1 MTTTTEPIRPDTPA
15 ADAATTGAVIAPPG
29 LKGLVVADTTI
40 GEVRG
45 AEGFYHYRGRSVPDL
60 ARSADLES
68 VWSLLVD
75 GEWPAG
81 AERAAF
87 AAEVAALRS
96 VPRAAI
102 EAVVTLAQAPALTA
116 LRAGLITLGADA
128 RPVIDCDRAG
138 RRHDALR
145 VAAAVPTLVAAHHR
159 AGLGLEPV
167 APDSTLPAVADYLR
181 MLTGEEAP
189 DEAVAAVQTYL
200 IATLDHGFNASTFT
214 ARVVTSTGADVPSA
228 VVAAIGALSGP
239 LHGGAPSRVLDMLDD
254 IVDPGRAAGWVRA
267 ALAQDRRIMG
277 FGHAVYRDTDPRSRL
292 LREVAEGLGG
302 DRIAAAVPIERVILE
317 TLAEAKEG
325 RRFATNVEYYA
336 AVALE
341 AAGIPRD
348 LFTPTFVAS
357 RVIGW
362 IAHILEQSGDRRI
375 IRPSSRYVGP
385 SPTSRPVGAA
395 SDHAA

>member
-1 MTTTTEPIRPDTPA
+1 MTTTTEAIRSDGPA
-15 ADAATTGAVIAPPG
+15 ADTSTSALVSAPPG
-29 LKGLVVADTTI
+29 LKGLIVAETAI

-45 AEGFYHYRGRSVPDL
+45 AEGFYHYRGWPAPEL

-75 GEWPAG
+75 GEWPVGSA
-81 AERAAF
+81 ATAF
-87 AAEVAALRS
+87 AAEAARLRE
-96 VPRAAI
+96 VPGDALD
-102 EAVVTLAQAPALTA
+102 AVLALAKAPPLVA
-116 LRAGLITLGADA
+116 LRAGLVTLGADA

-138 RRHDALR
+138 RRRDALR

-167 APDSTLPAVADYLR
+167 APDPLLPAVADYLR
-181 MLTGEEAP
+181 MLSGEEAS
-189 DEAVAAVQTYL
+189 DAAVAAVQTYL
-200 IATLDHGFNASTFT
+200 IATVDHGFNASTFT

-254 IVDPGRAAGWVRA
+254 IGDPDRAAGWVRD
-267 ALAQDRRIMG
+267 ALADGRRIMG
-277 FGHAVYRDTDPRSRL
+277 FGHAIYRDTDPRSGL
-292 LREVAEGLGG
+292 LRDVAEGLGG
-302 DRIAAAVPIERVILE
+302 DRIAAAVPIEKIILE

-341 AAGIPRD
+341 AAGVPRE
-348 LFTPTFVAS
+348 LFTSTFVTS

-362 IAHILEQSGDRRI
+362 TAHIIEQADDPRI
-375 IRPSSRYVGP
+375 MRPSSRYVG
-385 SPTSRPVGAA
+385 SPPM
-395 SDHAA
+395 